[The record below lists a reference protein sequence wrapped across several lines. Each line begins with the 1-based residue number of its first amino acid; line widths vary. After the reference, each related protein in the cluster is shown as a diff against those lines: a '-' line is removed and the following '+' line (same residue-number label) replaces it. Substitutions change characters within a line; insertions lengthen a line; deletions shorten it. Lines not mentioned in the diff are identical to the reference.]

1 MTTKNLAA
9 QEKLAKAEQDRDAAI
24 AAVGA
29 LRLKG
34 YKTRAEFEKEF
45 GENAEKEIEKYI
57 EGGGVLEE
65 NVKDAEYA
73 RDLAKDKVETA
84 KTELETQKHLTE
96 QERIKLQ
103 ISLNN
108 LKLQKEQLTLG
119 TAMLNRQ
126 KGEVGFNTMFGGTKF
141 GARQKKVFD
150 LENSRTKARQD
161 QLAID
166 TQIQNLAEKGLATDS
181 EEFLKEQAS
190 IDNNKAKLEL
200 LKEQNKFQEE
210 ALTIGG
216 ELQMSF
222 AKGMEDMFTA
232 FATGAKTAKD
242 AMRDFAIFML
252 KKLAEIAAQQMA
264 LDVLTGMFGIPIPRA
279 TGGVIPMAAGGI
291 AMRKY
296 STGGIATQPTYLV
309 GEGKYNEAVVP
320 LPDGRTIPVE
330 MRGGAGNN
338 ITVNVDANG
347 GQQTTMDGEQGAALG
362 KAIAAT
368 VMETIQREKR
378 PGGVLSR

>member
-1 MTTKNLAA
+1 
-9 QEKLAKAEQDRDAAI
+9 
-24 AAVGA
+24 
-29 LRLKG
+29 
-34 YKTRAEFEKEF
+34 
-45 GENAEKEIEKYI
+45 
-57 EGGGVLEE
+57 
-65 NVKDAEYA
+65 
-73 RDLAKDKVETA
+73 
-84 KTELETQKHLTE
+84 
-96 QERIKLQ
+96 
-103 ISLNN
+103 
-108 LKLQKEQLTLG
+108 
-119 TAMLNRQ
+119 MLNRQ
-126 KGEVGFNTMFGGTKF
+126 IGEVGFNTIFGGTKF
-141 GARQKKVFD
+141 GAKQKKLFD
-150 LENSRTKARQD
+150 LENSRTKVKQD

-166 TQIQNLAEKGLATDS
+166 TQIKNLEERDLKADS

-190 IDNNKAKLEL
+190 IDNNKKKLEL
-200 LKEQNKFQEE
+200 LKEQNKFQEY
-210 ALTIGG
+210 ALSLGG

-222 AKGMEDMFTA
+222 AKGIENMFTA
-232 FATGAKTAKD
+232 FATGAKSAKE
-242 AMRDFAIFML
+242 AMADFAKFML
-252 KKLAEIAAQQMA
+252 TKLAEIAAQQLA
-264 LDVLTGMFGIPIPRA
+264 LSMLTGMFGIPVPKA

-347 GQQTTMDGEQGAALG
+347 GQSTTMDGEQGKALG